1 MLFHSLEYAIFLVVV
16 FVLYWLLARW
26 KLWRMLLLLVASY
39 LFYASWSQ
47 MYLIL
52 IVASSLIDYLVG
64 LGMGRTQ
71 DKYRR
76 KLLLLTSLTANL
88 GMLGVFKYYNFFLDS
103 LTPLLQAGGAPLP
116 PHLEVLLPVGI
127 SFYTFQ
133 TMSYTIDIYRGHLK
147 PCRDP
152 LRFFVYVAFF
162 PQLVAGPIVRAVEF
176 LPQLA
181 KEPRILR
188 DDASRA
194 AALIMAGLTK
204 KLVIGDY
211 LAVNLVDR
219 VFETPQMFSSL
230 ETLLGVYGYAMQIYC
245 DFSGYTDIAI
255 GSALLLGL
263 QLPINFDRP
272 YQADSLQ
279 NFWRRWHISLSSW
292 LRDYLYIPLGG
303 SRDDSWKTYRNL
315 IITMLLGGLWHGAA
329 WNFVIWGA
337 MHGVMLMFTRMWQRW
352 RKRKNLQLERWWW
365 YRPLMMFLTFQF
377 VCLTWIMFRVSSLE
391 QAGAI
396 LSRIFAGVGGLTNL
410 APTVGL
416 ALAAGYAVHLSPQS
430 WKQRAITLFARVPVL
445 VQALVLLGIV
455 WALRE
460 VATSQVVPFIYF
472 QF

>member
-26 KLWRMLLLLVASY
+26 RLWRLLLLLVASY

-52 IVASSLIDYLVG
+52 IVASSVIDYLVG

-76 KLLLLTSLTANL
+76 KLLLLASLTANL

-103 LTPLLQAGGAPLP
+103 LTPLLQVGGLPLP

-133 TMSYTIDIYRGHLK
+133 TMSYTIDIYRGHLE

-181 KEPRILR
+181 REPRVLR

-194 AALIMAGLTK
+194 AALIMMGLTK

-272 YQADSLQ
+272 YQSDSLQ

-303 SRDDSWKTYRNL
+303 SRGGSWGTYRNL

-352 RKRKNLQLERWWW
+352 RKSRGLNFERWWW
-365 YRPLMMFLTFQF
+365 YRPLMMVLTFHF
-377 VCLTWIMFRVSSLE
+377 VCLTWIMFRVSTLE
-391 QAGAI
+391 QAGAVI
-396 LSRIFAGVGGLTNL
+396 ARIFAGAGGLTNL

-416 ALAAGYAVHLSPQS
+416 ALAAGYAVHLSPQR
-430 WKQRAITLFARVPVL
+430 WKERGVTLFARAPIL
-445 VQALVLLGIV
+445 VQALILVGIV